1 MSDRLQTNVCSFFV
15 SGQKRGFMRRCR
27 PETKETAFA
36 AIGHFRFFVR
46 MPAAAKRSDEH
57 REANSAYLSESL
69 SRAAKNIAALI
80 AIFSTSQ
87 TPFSQK
93 QELRGENRLTFIG
106 RPASAAHFDSDILHK
121 KSNRKNRLL
130 FYFTYALLL
139 QLPHLGDTHNLVR
152 RGQFFVAVGDNQ
164 QFVAQ

>member
-1 MSDRLQTNVCSFFV
+1 MTDNSLPIADKKPL
-15 SGQKRGFMRRCR
+15 QKRYYA
-27 PETKETAFA
+27 T
-36 AIGHFRFFVR
+36 FV
-46 MPAAAKRSDEH
+46 
-57 REANSAYLSESL
+57 
-69 SRAAKNIAALI
+69 IFIALI
-80 AIFSTSQ
+80 IRI
-87 TPFSQK
+87 
-93 QELRGENRLTFIG
+93 LENRFTN
-106 RPASAAHFDSDILHK
+106 RILHK